1 MKSTTTVVVDARVL
15 HVSGLGRYLREI
27 LAGLV
32 ADERFSRLTI
42 LGDPVA
48 LRDFLG
54 TAGDSRLRIVPFPLE
69 IYSPRFQV
77 AWAKLAGW
85 LGVDADVVFFPHYDV
100 PLLAFPKRSVVTVH
114 DLIHFQLPEE
124 FGGWRRIAAGLL
136 LRTAVRGA
144 TSVVTVSKSTR
155 DDLVER
161 FPDTADKIRVV
172 HNGVSREFSARK
184 ARVPIVPQTPYL
196 LCVGNRKSHKNLVT
210 AVRVLAE
217 LREEYPDLQLV
228 IVGRSFPEWSRV
240 LETAV
245 ELGVRPRII
254 EFESVSDAELLA
266 LYNHCQGLLF
276 PSLYEGFGFPV
287 LEAMAAGAPVIATN
301 RSSVPELVGDSGFL
315 YDPTDVRAMAEA
327 ARRVMRDSGLREML
341 ARRGRERAASFPWS
355 RAIGQTTELLYS
367 VGSSGRRSGLTSRR
381 RLGVEN
387 G

>member
-1 MKSTTTVVVDARVL
+1 VV
-15 HVSGLGRYLREI
+15 
-27 LAGLV
+27 
-32 ADERFSRLTI
+32 DERFTRITL
-42 LGDPVA
+42 LGHPGA

-124 FGGWRRIAAGLL
+124 FSGWRRAAAGLL
-136 LRTAVRGA
+136 LESAVRGA

-161 FPDTADKIRVV
+161 YPDTADKIRVV
-172 HNGVSREFSARK
+172 LNGVSPKFGACQSSD
-184 ARVPIVPQTPYL
+184 PIVPRAPYL
-196 LCVGNRKSHKNLVT
+196 LCVGNRKPHKNLTV

-217 LREEYPDLQLV
+217 LSEEYPDLQLV
-228 IVGRSFPEWSRV
+228 VVGRTFSEWSRV
-240 LETAV
+240 LETAAT
-245 ELGVRPRII
+245 LGVRARII
-254 EFESVSDAELLA
+254 ELEGVSDSELAA
-266 LYNHCQGLLF
+266 LYNHCQALLF

-301 RSSVPELVGDSGFL
+301 RASVPELVGDAGFL
-315 YDPTDVRAMAEA
+315 CEPMDVGAMAEA
-327 ARRVMRDSGLREML
+327 VRRVVKDRELRRML
-341 ARRGRERAASFPWS
+341 ARRGRERAAQFTWN
-355 RAIGQTTELLYS
+355 RAVERTTSLIHA
-367 VGSSGRRSGLTSRR
+367 VGSSNRPSGLAVRR